1 MFDRVLTVDWSGR
14 SKPSPVAPCADAI
27 FTCYGDQ
34 STLAHPIYHRTRQSA
49 MDYIHTVVE
58 TAKDKKGATLIGFD
72 FSFGYP
78 CGFAEHLT
86 GSRDVRSLWRC
97 LADRIQ
103 DDAQNAN
110 NRFQVAADI
119 NWMFQGVGPFWGAP
133 ANVQYADLPH
143 KGRQRHGHSLP
154 ELRATEAGVKGAQSS
169 WKLFTTGSVGSQAIL
184 GIARLHHLIS
194 RFPDIHL
201 WPFDGPI
208 PPAFNG
214 VVLAEIFPSIF
225 AVEQDKLIQRFPD
238 QAYHI
243 KDAVQVRT
251 STEAFLQVRRA
262 DWDAAYPS
270 ERLDDRVREEGWIAG
285 ISMTKGALWSHHHH

>member
-34 STLAHPIYHRTRQSA
+34 TTLSHPIYHRTRQSA
-49 MDYIHTVVE
+49 MDYIHKVVE
-58 TAKDKKGATLIGFD
+58 TSNDQKGTTLIGFD

-78 CGFAEHLT
+78 RGFAEHLT
-86 GSRDVRSLWRC
+86 GSRDIRSLWRC

-119 NWMFQGVGPFWGAP
+119 NGMFQGVGPFWGAP
-133 ANVQYADLPH
+133 ANVQYAELPY
-143 KGRQRHGHSLP
+143 KGSQRHGHGLP
-154 ELRATEAGVKGAQSS
+154 EIRAAEDGVKGAQSS
-169 WKLFTTGSVGSQAIL
+169 WKLFTTGSVGSQALL
-184 GIARLHHLIS
+184 GIARLHQLVS

-208 PPAFNG
+208 PPGLNG

-225 AVEQDKLIQRFPD
+225 ALGQDDLIQRFPD
-238 QAYHI
+238 QTYHI
-243 KDAVQVRT
+243 KDAVQVRM
-251 STEAFLQVRRA
+251 STEGFF
-262 DWDAAYPS
+262 
-270 ERLDDRVREEGWIAG
+270 
-285 ISMTKGALWSHHHH
+285 KGAPRGLGCRLSK

>member
-1 MFDRVLTVDWSGR
+1 
-14 SKPSPVAPCADAI
+14 
-27 FTCYGDQ
+27 
-34 STLAHPIYHRTRQSA
+34 

-58 TAKDKKGATLIGFD
+58 TARDQKGTTLIGFD

-78 CGFAEHLT
+78 CGFTKHLT
-86 GSRDVRSLWRC
+86 GSRDVRSLWLC

-119 NWMFQGVGPFWGAP
+119 NGMFPGVGPFWGAP

-143 KGRQRHGHSLP
+143 KGSQRQGHGLP
-154 ELRATEAGVKGAQSS
+154 EFRATEDGIKGAQSS
-169 WKLFTTGSVGSQAIL
+169 WKLFTTGSVGSQALL
-184 GIARLHHLIS
+184 GIARLHQLVS

-225 AVEQDKLIQRFPD
+225 ALELDKLIQRFPD

-285 ISMTKGALWSHHHH
+285 VSMTKGALWSHHHH